1 MAKRRTGKQKA
12 PQGKV
17 DRALEKLSEADL
29 LEWNRLVKFNANYP
43 DLRDWLAVRGHSVNN
58 QNLSHWWVTNRP
70 RGEKAVALNA
80 IAEKYEGVEAQSV
93 MAMSIGI
100 TADLVQILHE
110 QLINREEITSVRPT
124 EKLQYVTNLLKELHT
139 ASGNLHKIKTLDE
152 KENLIKSGAFTMAEE
167 LRKLFKDSPFA
178 EALEEGIES
187 VLIHLN
193 ESQ

>member
-1 MAKRRTGKQKA
+1 MTKRANKQKS

-17 DRALEKLSEADL
+17 DKALAKLNEADL

-43 DLRDWLAVRGHSVNN
+43 DLRAWLLARGHIVNDM
-58 QNLSHWWVTNRP
+58 NLSNWWISNRP
-70 RGEKAVALNA
+70 RGEHAKTLNA
-80 IAEKYEGVEAQSV
+80 IAERYEGVEAVGV

-100 TADLVQILHE
+100 TADLVQVIHE
-110 QLINREEITSVRPT
+110 QLINSEQISLVKPT
-124 EKLQYVTNLLKELHT
+124 EKLQFVTNLLKELHT
-139 ASGNLHKIKTLDE
+139 ASGNLHKIKTVDE

-187 VLIHLN
+187 VLIQLN
-193 ESQ
+193 ESS

>member
-1 MAKRRTGKQKA
+1 MTKRANKQKS

-17 DRALEKLSEADL
+17 DKALAKLSETDL

-43 DLRDWLAVRGHSVNN
+43 DLRAWLLARGHIVNDM
-58 QNLSHWWVTNRP
+58 NLSNWWISNRP
-70 RGEKAVALNA
+70 RGEHAKTLNA
-80 IAEKYEGVEAQSV
+80 IAERYEGVEAQSV

-100 TADLVQILHE
+100 TADLVQVIHE
-110 QLINREEITSVRPT
+110 QLINSEQISLVKPT
-124 EKLQYVTNLLKELHT
+124 EKLQFVTNLLKELHT
-139 ASGNLHKIKTLDE
+139 ASGSLHKIKTVDE

-187 VLIHLN
+187 VLIQLN
-193 ESQ
+193 ESS